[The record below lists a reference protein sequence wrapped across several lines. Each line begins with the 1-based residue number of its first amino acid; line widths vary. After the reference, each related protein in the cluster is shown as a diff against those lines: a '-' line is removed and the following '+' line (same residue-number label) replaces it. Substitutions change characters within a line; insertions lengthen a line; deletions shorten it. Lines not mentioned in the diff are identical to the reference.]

1 MVSHILNLILK
12 SFADL
17 QCSSLHAYK
26 RVVPLYTRSIVLS
39 LLEPSSESS
48 QDEGEDIISSLTT
61 ANLCQQLARLLYA
74 AQSATLLQQAAQQ
87 LASTSNSSESLTVED
102 KKKLADLLQNASDD
116 DSSTTIVCLS
126 LGAVLDP
133 QRDWISLLLQHS
145 LAHFSSSSDLQLAA
159 PIWATQHDVNIWQT
173 TIAPALLLKVKSHPD
188 RALDTVLGWIQGLAK
203 HADAVALDDEW
214 IQLLLQKHIVQGNK
228 EENRILAQQILHV
241 SARQSGHATYAI
253 AKVVAQVQTSQVGVR
268 MACYTLLQKLAYDL
282 QQVQEASKIPSL
294 QGVWEGLFALLAK
307 ETKPESKRYGTEAL
321 VEWMVA
327 AKQQGVD
334 FTPALQFFQTP
345 LQSKHMNTS
354 EAARLWTVLVEKVQP
369 DILRGIVS
377 DLWTVGSDKTW
388 NQATETMLET
398 ASKKK
403 AAHVDGVVAIYF
415 ALFLA
420 TGTKTSMSL
429 HPAVTKVLTTSSS
442 FLYSASFLDSVP
454 STPLI
459 GMILP
464 QLFALYT
471 QWSYEQKSPS
481 SCPKLFPSSQAAIR
495 ALVVCILNPCSTH
508 PPDNVRTTQQH
519 YASNALVAALE
530 RILQSE
536 PSTVAPLVA
545 ALLDAVQQAC
555 RDFESQDISEDA
567 PDLNTK
573 MKGNAS
579 KDAAHRGFDCNAV
592 RRVARLLAVDS
603 DPIQTARVL
612 VLMHAGSSTRNTGHQ
627 RAALIINTRSA
638 LAKLLYRAGGAFNLD
653 ELGQEIVRLASDGRY
668 DAESSMSQTIHR
680 SACSLLVSLAVIASN
695 DPTDND
701 KEEPYHA
708 VHKLCVEIISPKLA
722 AKLKESLE
730 RVESLSADDMEIYLT
745 PLGTLCEQREERDEN
760 TNKKTG
766 KRLTEDDE
774 WELQTKKELAKKKKD
789 AVNGLTEERRKKIQ
803 DQDVE
808 RERIKCLLNGDFVFT
823 LESIQLLSSSD
834 IEVGNS
840 CLATFAD
847 PVLRSAV
854 SVCPAV
860 SALRNVRVACY
871 DTLMTL
877 ANCVY
882 EIDEKHAS
890 AMVHALLISCRRPTS
905 TDGTATG
912 PIQVSALPSPC
923 APAAVC
929 VYEIDQFGD
938 CLSGPSFNFLFP
950 VLQACLMGPRTA
962 IGCDKALAVLERHT
976 QVLYGDGKD
985 VIVLSRRKDMAISV
999 LELLKHDRCQTFQN
1013 PTAFETLVACYN
1025 ADLSTS
1031 PLTTGEL
1038 APLLDERGSLG
1049 KQSCRLGSMMALR
1062 HIAESHPKLA
1072 KSDPLVENRIWYNCF
1087 ADDEEIKKAARMA
1100 WATFGGNL
1108 EEESPHPP
1116 SPLYA
1121 PILIPLLNHHDES
1134 IAKAAAEAFA
1144 HALAAYPKSVGRNV
1158 EMLCKNYLDAFPYV
1172 CAESNTESV
1181 AAPKPAIAAPKPK
1194 PVVATKLK
1202 VAPKPSALSIAGI
1215 GKPKVAVK
1223 KKSALNS
1230 ALLKPRAERT
1240 LDQAEL
1246 ENQFK
1251 PASTKLK
1258 IQEEKDSPEKVS
1270 IRLGVLGALSA
1281 ITRLPFHFEMDE
1293 FTLKLLTS
1301 FLMAFGLADSDETV
1315 KNAARDTLR
1324 DIVASNGGSE
1334 EAIAFLL
1341 PHLEEVLKTG
1351 STNGAMLSSLST
1363 DKIPKDVS
1371 SSDRRKEGAVV
1382 ALGSVALHLKG
1393 PENDTK
1399 IDSTVD
1405 MLIGALNTPSEEV
1418 QTSVAD
1424 ALTKLMKKGNTQD
1437 RIEDLLNDLLR
1448 TCLNGSSLASRRGGA
1463 YGLSALVKGTGIT
1476 TLKKFDI
1483 VKRLEEACSS
1493 GSSSEKEGSLFA
1505 IELLSSRLG
1514 LLFEPYVI
1522 VLLPSLLRSFSDSND
1537 HVRKAASNTVGVI
1550 MSKLSAHGVK
1560 LVMPAVLT
1568 AFNDP
1573 AWRTKQA
1580 SIHMLG
1586 AMSHLA
1592 PKQLA
1597 SALPKI
1603 VPKLT
1608 EAFSD
1613 THPKVKTSAQEA
1625 LDEIKTVVKNP
1636 EISHISSTLLKALTD
1651 PADYTT
1657 KALETLIETEFLHAI
1672 DAPSLALIV
1681 PILHRGLRDR
1691 GATTKRY
1698 AGLIAGNISTM
1709 INDAKDL
1716 VPYLPTL
1723 LPDLQTALLDPI
1735 PDVRSTSGKALGSLT
1750 RSLGEQIILEIR
1762 PWLISKLRDP
1772 SCSSAERS
1780 GAAQGLTE
1788 VLIASGSNVVDETII
1803 NEILPLR
1810 NHPEAS
1816 TREGVLWMLSFLPPA
1831 LGQGFSPYIGMSLPA
1846 LVGGLSDD
1854 SEPVREVALRA
1865 GRVLIRSHGKVHV
1878 DKILPSLEEGLVN
1891 DDHRIRIASLTL
1903 LGDLLSMLGGT
1914 TMVKGD
1920 GDTQDDIRKA
1930 ERAQAQIALA
1940 LGPDTRRRVLSEL
1953 YIARSDPVHMV
1964 RQIALQVWKTV
1975 VSVTARSLRD
1985 ILPAL
1990 VSKIIS
1996 NLASGHPERTV
2007 VAGRSLGD
2015 VVSKLGD
2022 SVLPQ
2027 IMPVLRNTLR
2037 DGDENTKC
2045 GVCVGLSEVIQC
2057 STKEQILRFIEIIVK
2072 VVQDALSDE
2081 SPRVQKMAASSF
2093 QSLYVVVGSRA
2104 FDEVVPSLMV
2114 ALENNEADEDSRS
2127 RALNGLT
2134 GILSVRSKELLPY
2147 LIPRLIRRP
2156 ITANHARALGG
2167 IAAVTGGTIYTS
2179 FSQIIPPLLTEMAE
2193 LEDGDERKNALID
2206 CVSSICANVDS
2217 AGVNLLVSEIAG
2229 KTSSDKPSLRRES
2242 CRMLEITISERK
2254 YIFVAGSADLRRG

>member
-1 MVSHILNLILK
+1 M
-12 SFADL
+12 
-17 QCSSLHAYK
+17 
-26 RVVPLYTRSIVLS
+26 PLYTRSIVLS
-39 LLEPSSESS
+39 LQQQQEEE
-48 QDEGEDIISSLTT
+48 DETT
-61 ANLCQQLARLLYA
+61 ATLLTDLGNQLVRFLHA
-74 AQSATLLQQAAQQ
+74 AQSASLLQQSAQQ
-87 LASTSNSSESLTVED
+87 LSNDIQNQED
-102 KKKLADLLQNASDD
+102 KIKLADLFQSNANNNDD
-116 DSSTTIVCLS
+116 ASIVRLS

-133 QRDWISLLLQHS
+133 SEQRQWMTQLLQHS
-145 LAHFSSSSDLQLAA
+145 LTHFSSSNELTLAA
-159 PIWATQHDVNIWQT
+159 PIWATPHDSQIWQT
-173 TIAPALLLKVKSHPD
+173 TIAPALLLKVRSHPD
-188 RALDTVLGWIQGLAK
+188 KALDTVLGWIQGLVQNG
-203 HADAVALDDEW
+203 DSIALQDEW

-228 EENRILAQQILHV
+228 DENRLLAQRILRV
-241 SARQSGHATYAI
+241 SAQQSGAYTIATA
-253 AKVVAQVQTSQVGVR
+253 VAQVQASQVGVR
-268 MACYTLLQKLAYDL
+268 MACYTLLQQLAHDL
-282 QQVQEASKIPSL
+282 QSQQQQQQPFGESSSL
-294 QGVWEGLFALLAK
+294 QDIWDGLLALLSK
-307 ETKPESKRYGTEAL
+307 ETKSEVKRMGTEAL
-321 VEWMVA
+321 VEWMVVAKRQETEYDA
-327 AKQQGVD
+327 ALK
-334 FTPALQFFQTP
+334 FFQSP
-345 LQSKHMNTS
+345 IDSKTTNTS
-354 EAARLWTVLVEKVQP
+354 EAARLWTVLVQKVQP
-369 DILRGIVS
+369 DLLQAIVL
-377 DLWTVGSDKTW
+377 DLWRGSDKTW
-388 NQATETMLET
+388 NQAIESMLET
-398 ASKKK
+398 AAKKK
-403 AAHVDGVVAIYF
+403 AAHVDGLLAVYF
-415 ALFLA
+415 ALLYA
-420 TGTKTSMSL
+420 KGSKTTVSL
-429 HPAVTKVLTTSSS
+429 HPGVTKVLTTSNS
-442 FLYSASFLDSVP
+442 FLFSPSFLDAVP
-454 STPLI
+454 NTPLVS
-459 GMILP
+459 MVLP
-464 QLFALYT
+464 QVLALYT
-471 QWSYEQKSPS
+471 QWSHDQKAPS
-481 SCPKLFPSSQAAIR
+481 SYPKLFPSSQAAIR
-495 ALVVCILNPCSTH
+495 ALVACILNPYSTH
-508 PPDNVRTTQQH
+508 PPADARTTQKQ
-519 YASNALVAALE
+519 YASNALVSALE
-530 RILQSE
+530 SILQYE
-536 PSTVAPLVA
+536 PTTAPALVNV
-545 ALLDAVQQAC
+545 LVDAVQQAC
-555 RDFESQDISEDA
+555 RAFEQQDIPEIESVI
-567 PDLNTK
+567 NSTK
-573 MKGNAS
+573 IMKGNAS
-579 KDAAHRGFDCNAV
+579 KDAAQRGFDSNAV
-592 RRVARLLAVDS
+592 RRVGRLLALDS
-603 DPIQTARVL
+603 DPVRLARIL
-612 VLMHAGSSTRNTGHQ
+612 LLIHAGSSTRSTGHQ
-627 RAALIINTRSA
+627 RSALIVNTRST
-638 LAKLLYRAGGAFNLD
+638 LAAVLNSTANEKIDL
-653 ELGQEIVRLASDGRY
+653 EQLGREIVRLACDGHY
-668 DAESSMSQTIHR
+668 NVETSMSQTIHR
-680 SACSLLVSLAVIASN
+680 SACSLLVSLGVIASN
-695 DPTDND
+695 DAPDNSE
-701 KEEPYHA
+701 EEPYHM
-708 VHKLCVEIISPKLA
+708 VHKLCLEIISPMLA
-722 AKLKESLE
+722 AKLNQSLE
-730 RVESLSADDMEIYLT
+730 QVEELSVDDMEIFLT
-745 PLGTLCEQREERDEN
+745 PVGTLCEQSETSDEIS
-760 TNKKTG
+760 NKKVG
-766 KRLTEDDE
+766 KRMTEDEE
-774 WELQTKKELAKKKKD
+774 WELQTKKELAQKKKNE
-789 AVNGLTEERRKKIQ
+789 VGGLTEDQKKKIAVQ
-803 DQDVE
+803 DAE
-808 RERIKCLLNGDFVFT
+808 RERMRLLLNGDFIFT
-823 LESIQLLSSSD
+823 LDSIQFFTSSD

-840 CLATFAD
+840 CLAIFAD
-847 PVLRSAV
+847 PVLRAAA

-860 SALRNVRVACY
+860 LLMRDVRVACY
-871 DTLMTL
+871 ETLTTL
-877 ANCVY
+877 ATCVY
-882 EIDEKHAS
+882 EIHEKHAS
-890 AMVHALLISCRRPTS
+890 AIAHALLISCRRIAS
-905 TDGTATG
+905 DGASDHSKNRAAKG
-912 PIQVSALPSPC
+912 PLEVSALPSPC

-929 VYEIDQFGD
+929 VYEMDQFGD

-950 VLQACLMGPRTA
+950 VLQACLTGPRTP

-976 QVLYGDGKD
+976 QLLCGDGKD
-985 VIVLSRRKDMAISV
+985 STVLSRRKDMVVSV
-999 LELLKHDRCQTFQN
+999 LELLKYDRSQTFQN
-1013 PTAFETLVACYN
+1013 PSAYDTLVACYN
-1025 ADLSTS
+1025 TDLSS
-1031 PLTTGEL
+1031 PPLTTGEL
-1038 APLLDERGSLG
+1038 APLLDERGALG
-1049 KQSCRLGSMMALR
+1049 KPSCRLGSMLALGR
-1062 HIAESHPKLA
+1062 IAENHPKLA
-1072 KSDPLVENRIWYNCF
+1072 TSNPLIENRIWFNCF
-1087 ADDEEIKKAARMA
+1087 ADNEEIRKAARTT
-1100 WATFGGNL
+1100 WAICGGNS

-1121 PILIPLLNHHDES
+1121 PTLIPLLNHHDGS

-1144 HALAAYPKSVGRNV
+1144 HALAAHPNSVGRNV
-1158 EMLCKNYLDAFPYV
+1158 EILCKNYIDAFPFSENETSAQPV
-1172 CAESNTESV
+1172 ASTKPVSV
-1181 AAPKPAIAAPKPK
+1181 APKKTAVLPKK
-1194 PVVATKLK
+1194 KA
-1202 VAPKPSALSIAGI
+1202 APKPSALAIAGI
-1215 GKPKVAVK
+1215 GKPKAAVK
-1223 KKSALNS
+1223 KKSVLNS
-1230 ALLKPRAERT
+1230 ALLKPRTERT

-1246 ENQFK
+1246 ESQFK
-1251 PASTKLK
+1251 SGLSKQK
-1258 IQEEKDSPEKVS
+1258 MQEEKDSPGKVS
-1270 IRLGVLGALSA
+1270 TRLGVLDALSA
-1281 ITRLPFHFEMDE
+1281 ITRLPSHFEMDE
-1293 FTLKLLTS
+1293 STLKLLTS
-1301 FLMAFGLADSDETV
+1301 FLMAFGLADSNETV

-1324 DIVASNGGSE
+1324 DIVASNGDSE

-1351 STNGAMLSSLST
+1351 TASESTLST
-1363 DKIPKDVS
+1363 LPTDKLPKDVS
-1371 SSDRRKEGAVV
+1371 ASDRRKEGAVV

-1393 PENDTK
+1393 PENEPK
-1399 IDSTVD
+1399 IDSTID
-1405 MLIGALNTPSEEV
+1405 MLIGALNTPSEDV
-1418 QTSVAD
+1418 QISVAD
-1424 ALTKLMKKGNTQD
+1424 ALTKLMKKGKTQD
-1437 RIEDLLNDLLR
+1437 RIEDLLNDFLR
-1448 TCLNGSSLASRRGGA
+1448 TSLNGSSLATRRGGA
-1463 YGLSALVKGTGIT
+1463 YGLSAAAKGSGIT

-1505 IELLSSRLG
+1505 IELLSNRLG

-1522 VLLPSLLRSFSDSND
+1522 VLLPSLLKSFSDSND
-1537 HVRKAASNTVGVI
+1537 HVRQAASHTVGII

-1613 THPKVKTSAQEA
+1613 THPKVKSSAQEA

-1636 EISHISSTLLKALTD
+1636 EISSISSTLLKALTD

-1723 LPDLQTALLDPI
+1723 LPDLQSALLDPI

-1750 RSLGEQIILEIR
+1750 RSLGDQIILEIR

-1788 VLIASGSNVVDETII
+1788 VLIASGSNVVDETIK

-1816 TREGVLWMLSFLPPA
+1816 TREGVLWMLSFLPSA
-1831 LGQGFSPYIGMSLPA
+1831 LGQGFSPYIGLSLPA

-1891 DDHRIRIASLTL
+1891 DDHRIRVASLTL

-1914 TMVKGD
+1914 TVIRGD

-1930 ERAQAQIALA
+1930 ERAQAQIALS

-2027 IMPVLRNTLR
+2027 IMPVLRNTLH

-2045 GVCVGLSEVIQC
+2045 GVCVGLSEVIKC
-2057 STKEQILRFIEIIVK
+2057 STKEQIVRFIEIIVK

-2081 SPRVQKMAASSF
+2081 SPRVRKMAASSF
-2093 QSLYVVVGSRA
+2093 QSLYLVVGSRA

-2114 ALENNEADEDSRS
+2114 ALENDQTSEDSRM

-2156 ITANHARALGG
+2156 ITVSHARALGG
-2167 IAAVTGGTIYTS
+2167 IAEVTGDTIYTS
-2179 FSQIIPPLLTEMAE
+2179 FSQIIPPLLVEMSE
-2193 LEDGDERKNALID
+2193 LEDNDERKGALIE
-2206 CVSSICANVDS
+2206 CATSICASVDS
-2217 AGVNLLVSEIAG
+2217 AGVNVLVSEIAG
-2229 KTSSDKPSLRRES
+2229 KTSSDKTSLRRES
-2242 CRMLEITISERK
+2242 CRMLEIAITERT
-2254 YIFVAGSADLRRG
+2254 YLFI